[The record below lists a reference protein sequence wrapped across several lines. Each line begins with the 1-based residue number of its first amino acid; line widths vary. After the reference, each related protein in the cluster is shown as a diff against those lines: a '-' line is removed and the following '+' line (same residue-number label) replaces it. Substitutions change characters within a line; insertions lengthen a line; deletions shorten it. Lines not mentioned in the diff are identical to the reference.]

1 MAAIISILFFQ
12 ACLIFSDFLVLRQ
25 KTMMLEK
32 QKIQVE
38 QFVMTIQKKV
48 KKEGLTLAQA
58 VEKNWTIENNDFY
71 VYITNESSMFL
82 TGYQDDKNILNDS
95 FIQELEF
102 SDVNGSLVIT
112 PLKGD
117 MEASVYYFI
126 SGILSISLFFI
137 LSLAL
142 LTKMFSYI
150 KTITDGVEIISKES
164 LRYKIPLKGENELSK
179 LAFSINEMGESLYLK
194 NELEK
199 SIEIQQRTLITNL
212 SHDLRTPLTSMIGYI
227 GLIKQNTDE
236 KDKNYE
242 YAKIVQKSSLRLEN
256 LIDNLF
262 MYSKLISNDMNMNL
276 ITVDINIFLT
286 QIIEIQRINISFK
299 SAKNKI
305 FLKIDIENFQR
316 IMDNLFENIRKYGI
330 SDDTVLIQVIENS
343 EDVDIIVSNK
353 TKEEL
358 TDKIELLTNR
368 LYVGNVERKNGSSGL
383 GLSIVSELTKHMN
396 GRISIE
402 FKNHCFILKLTFP
415 QNYK

>member
-95 FIQELEF
+95 FIQELKF

-126 SGILSISLFFI
+126 SGILSIFLFFI
-137 LSLAL
+137 ISSAMLA
-142 LTKMFSYI
+142 KVFSYI
-150 KTITDGVEIISKES
+150 KIITEGIDKISKED
-164 LRYKIPLKGENELSK
+164 LRYKIPVKGENELSK
-179 LAFSINEMGESLYLK
+179 LASCINKMGESLYLK
-194 NELEK
+194 NEFEK

-227 GLIKQNTDE
+227 GLIKKNTDE
-236 KDKNYE
+236 NDKIYE
-242 YAKIVQKSSLRLEN
+242 YARIAQKNSLRLEN

-262 MYSKLISNDMNMNL
+262 MYSKLISNDVNMNL
-276 ITVDINIFLT
+276 ITVDINLFLT
-286 QIIEIQRINISFK
+286 QIIEIQRIKVIFK
-299 SAKNKI
+299 PTKNKI
-305 FLKIDIENFQR
+305 YLKIDIDKFQR
-316 IMDNLFENIRKYGI
+316 IMDNVFENIQKHGI
-330 SDDTVLIQVIENS
+330 SNDIVFIQVIQDNKE
-343 EDVDIIVSNK
+343 VDIIVRNK
-353 TKEEL
+353 TEENL
-358 TDKIELLTNR
+358 IGKIELLTNR
-368 LYVGNVERKNGSSGL
+368 LYVGNAERKNGSSGL

-396 GRISIE
+396 GSISID
-402 FKNHCFILKLTFP
+402 FRNQYFILKLTFP
-415 QNYK
+415 KQL

>member
-95 FIQELEF
+95 FIQELKF

-126 SGILSISLFFI
+126 SGILSIFLFFI
-137 LSLAL
+137 ISSAMLA
-142 LTKMFSYI
+142 KVFSYI
-150 KTITDGVEIISKES
+150 KIITEGIDKISKED
-164 LRYKIPLKGENELSK
+164 LRYKIPVKGENELSK
-179 LAFSINEMGESLYLK
+179 LASCINKMGESLYLK
-194 NELEK
+194 NEFEK

-227 GLIKQNTDE
+227 GLIKKNTDE
-236 KDKNYE
+236 KDKIYE
-242 YAKIVQKSSLRLEN
+242 YARIAQKNSLRLEN

-262 MYSKLISNDMNMNL
+262 MYAKLISNDVNMNL
-276 ITVDINIFLT
+276 ITVDINLFLT
-286 QIIEIQRINISFK
+286 QIIEIQRIKVIFK
-299 SAKNKI
+299 PTKNKI
-305 FLKIDIENFQR
+305 YLKIDIDKFQR
-316 IMDNLFENIRKYGI
+316 IMDNVFENIQKHGI
-330 SDDTVLIQVIENS
+330 SNDIVFIQVIQDNKE
-343 EDVDIIVSNK
+343 VDIIVRNK
-353 TKEEL
+353 TEENL
-358 TDKIELLTNR
+358 IGKIELLTNR
-368 LYVGNVERKNGSSGL
+368 LYVGNAERKNGSSGL

-396 GRISIE
+396 GSISID
-402 FKNHCFILKLTFP
+402 FRNQYFILKLTFP
-415 QNYK
+415 KQL